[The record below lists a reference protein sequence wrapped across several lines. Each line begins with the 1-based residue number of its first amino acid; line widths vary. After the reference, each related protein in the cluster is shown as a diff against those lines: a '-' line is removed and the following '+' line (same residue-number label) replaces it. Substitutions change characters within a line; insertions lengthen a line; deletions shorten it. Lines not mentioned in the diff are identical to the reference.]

1 MSSSSSSRSGCC
13 LAAAEQLSRLSHDLA
28 MLLAVLHCQT
38 KTHTATHT
46 RVLFKRFVAYKKGQL
61 LFLSSSAYFTGNK
74 CEVAAFVYDSAL
86 AALGLSSEP
95 VAVADRAKTHDKIK
109 ANEAA
114 NCGEKRK
121 RNGSVTSDTSA
132 RHELRLRT
140 EAAAARGCVLNKHAH
155 ARAAH
160 TKTNEVRCRS
170 VCLASGGAGGAV
182 GCTAELR
189 APVNER
195 ERAQES
201 VSESVRAIWRR
212 MRAITFFFDK
222 IPF

>member
-1 MSSSSSSRSGCC
+1 MSSSSSSSSGCC

-38 KTHTATHT
+38 QTHTHT

-61 LFLSSSAYFTGNK
+61 LLFSSSSSTDFTGNK
-74 CEVAAFVYDSAL
+74 CEIAAFVYDSAL

-160 TKTNEVRCRS
+160 TKPNEVRCRS
-170 VCLASGGAGGAV
+170 VCLASGCRVLRVRAV

-195 ERAQES
+195 ESARER
-201 VSESVRAIWRR
+201 E
-212 MRAITFFFDK
+212 
-222 IPF
+222 